1 MSISLTFAHAD
12 CLNRYRG
19 NQTTGG
25 NNEGQQEK
33 YLLSAWSKS
42 DQDTSEECCKFEYEN
57 SQHCRDGPTDET

>member
-33 YLLSAWSKS
+33 YLLSA
-42 DQDTSEECCKFEYEN
+42 
-57 SQHCRDGPTDET
+57 